1 MPQDGFDEWVDK
13 GSPVGGETSVEV
25 PFTTHEDSFVAERG
39 KEYYNTRSGK
49 TFILLGGSEPVRW
62 VDGPDKMYK
71 CSVEQMDGYAVAKV
85 RYETGYEAQIDP
97 DNIGFF
103 IENKEWLSK
112 PPMAFWTYDDMLSL
126 PEPQWLVVGAIQKQ
140 TSALIFGA
148 SNAFKSF
155 LGIDLMMHAATG
167 KNWHGHPV
175 SEAVPC
181 VYVATEGSHGVG
193 AKRIPGWIEHHGLDD
208 TKRYNFLV
216 CPDEIALDD
225 EASVNSFLKT
235 CAHWKAWREINSGN
249 RVMHPDDHKDA
260 VGLVVI
266 DIFGASMM
274 GPETSDE
281 TARLWVKA
289 VNRIMRE
296 MQCAVL
302 TVAHTGWA
310 DQTRAR
316 MHTHF
321 WGSFDTRLKAEG
333 DKDSLT
339 TVLRVDRHKD
349 ADSIGEWGFR
359 LDRVEL
365 PDGQTTLVPRLCD
378 EVETKQKRRVSGKP
392 AVALQALS
400 EALIDHGRT
409 IAGPN
414 YPACP
419 VVAIEQWSVMCRR
432 HGLTDSDNPDSVR
445 KAFQRAK
452 NALIEKG
459 LVKQFDDNVWKVS
472 ADD

>member
-1 MPQDGFDEWVDK
+1 MAKDTFDDWVKK
-13 GSPVGGETSVEV
+13 GTPVGGETAIEV
-25 PFTTHEDSFVAERG
+25 PFTTHRASFVAERG
-39 KEYYNTRSGK
+39 KKYYNICSGK
-49 TFILLGGSEPVRW
+49 TFTLLGGSEPMRR
-62 VDGPDKMYK
+62 VDGPGKMCK
-71 CSVEQMDGYAVAKV
+71 CSVEQMDGYAIANV
-85 RYETGYEAQIDP
+85 RYETGHEAQLDP
-97 DNIGFF
+97 DNFGFF
-103 IENKEWLSK
+103 IDNKEWLSK

-126 PEPQWLVVGAIQKQ
+126 PEPQWLVEGAIQKQ

-167 KNWHGHPV
+167 KDWHGHTV

-208 TKRYNFLV
+208 ANRYNFLV

-225 EASVNSFLKT
+225 EASVTSFLKT
-235 CAHWKAWREINSGN
+235 CAHWKAWREINAGN
-249 RVMHPDDHKDA
+249 RVMHPDDHKGA

-289 VNRIMRE
+289 VNRIIRE
-296 MQCAVL
+296 MNCAVL

-333 DKDSLT
+333 DKESLT
-339 TVLRVDRHKD
+339 TVLKVDRHKD
-349 ADSIGEWGFR
+349 ADSTGEWGFR
-359 LDRVEL
+359 LDKVTL
-365 PDGQTTLVPRLCD
+365 PNGQTTLVPRLCD
-378 EVETKQKRRVSGKP
+378 DVEVKQKRRASGKP
-392 AVALQALS
+392 AMALQALS
-400 EALIDHGRT
+400 EALIDQGRT
-409 IAGPN
+409 ISGPN
-414 YPACP
+414 YPSCP
-419 VVAIEQWSVMCRR
+419 VVTIDQWSGMCRR
-432 HGLTDSDNPDSVR
+432 HGLTDSDNPETIK

-452 NALIEKG
+452 NDLIEKG
-459 LVKQFDDNVWKVS
+459 FVKQFDNNVWKVS